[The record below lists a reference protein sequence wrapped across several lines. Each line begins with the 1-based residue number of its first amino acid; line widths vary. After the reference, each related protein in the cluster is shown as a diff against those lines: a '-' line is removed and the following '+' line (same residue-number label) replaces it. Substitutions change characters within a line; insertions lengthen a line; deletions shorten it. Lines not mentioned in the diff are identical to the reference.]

1 MSTGFLIKKSFSH
14 HFTGLLSAGKRPA
27 QDPVPPLLDVKDFE
41 PDDQPRTWVTSLGT
55 IHQDYSGITLTTQEG
70 ATHHIEREGGIKIEL
85 PVVERMEIADLTQV
99 ESHQVNRVH
108 ETTSHVIHFI
118 GGGIF
123 TCVYNASGTMIEISA
138 RRLRK
143 SISPDGVIT
152 ILGTAYPKRS

>member
-1 MSTGFLIKKSFSH
+1 MKKSLSFHFS
-14 HFTGLLSAGKRPA
+14 GLLSAEKRPA
-27 QDPVPPLLDVKDFE
+27 QDPVPPLLDVKDFA
-41 PDDQPRTWVTSLGT
+41 PDDPPRTWVTNIGT

-70 ATHHIEREGGIKIEL
+70 VVHHIKREGGIDVEL

-99 ESHQVNRVH
+99 ESHLVNRVH

-123 TCVYNASGTMIEISA
+123 TCVYDARGTMIEISMC
-138 RRLRK
+138 RLRK

-152 ILGTAYPKRS
+152 ILGTAYPAPN

>member
-1 MSTGFLIKKSFSH
+1 MSTAYLMRKYLTP
-14 HFTGLLSAGKRPA
+14 HFTGLLSVVKRPV
-27 QDPVPPLLDVKDFE
+27 QDPVPPLLDVKDFG
-41 PDDQPRTWVTSLGT
+41 PDDTPRTWVTNLGT

-70 ATHHIEREGGIKIEL
+70 AVHHINREGGVNIEL
-85 PVVERMEIADLTQV
+85 PVVARMEITDLTQV

-118 GGGIF
+118 GGGLF
-123 TCVYNASGTMIEISA
+123 TCVYNASGTMIEVSA

-152 ILGTAYPKRS
+152 ILGTAYSKRS